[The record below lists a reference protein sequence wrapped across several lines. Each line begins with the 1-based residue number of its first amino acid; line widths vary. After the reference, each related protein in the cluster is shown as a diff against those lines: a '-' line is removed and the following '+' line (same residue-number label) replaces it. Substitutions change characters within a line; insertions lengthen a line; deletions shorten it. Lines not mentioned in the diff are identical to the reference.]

1 MQCVLITRSVQEE
14 QSCAH
19 LVKQARSLTQRELNV
34 VLVSTLAGIIIVVDR
49 VGAWTWYKIMR
60 EKIEV
65 IQFTLF
71 HFKYVIIVVFAT
83 NRWI

>member
-19 LVKQARSLTQRELNV
+19 LVKLARDLTQTK
-34 VLVSTLAGIIIVVDR
+34 VLVVSNLAGIIIVGDR
-49 VGAWTWYKIMR
+49 VGTWTWYKIMR

-65 IQFTLF
+65 IQFTMF